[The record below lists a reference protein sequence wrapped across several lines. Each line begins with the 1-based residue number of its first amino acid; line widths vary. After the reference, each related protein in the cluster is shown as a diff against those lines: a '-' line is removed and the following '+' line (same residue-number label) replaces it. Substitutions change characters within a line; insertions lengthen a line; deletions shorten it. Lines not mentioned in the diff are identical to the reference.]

1 MLIYSKKKKENT
13 LSFYE
18 DDAHHLINVLHKKI
32 GDNVNCSFDQKKYI
46 AKIIN
51 ISPLLAEIQSEIV
64 EENFEVPHIDLFQA
78 IIKPNHF
85 DWIAQKATE
94 LQTNMI
100 FPILM
105 NRSQSNR
112 DINTNHISNVIK
124 NAGMQSNQ
132 SNLTKLNR
140 TINSKEMFKLLN
152 DYDYVIVP
160 YEKENNN
167 SLTNLLNKLT
177 YKKGNKIAVVVG
189 PEGGYS
195 EDEIKSFSTLKSE
208 FYFVSLTKS
217 ILRSETA
224 SLYTIAVTIDN
235 LQMKI
240 NCDGNKSE

>member
-1 MLIYSKKKKENT
+1 MLVYSKKKKEQI

-18 DDAHHLINVLHKKI
+18 DDEHHLIDVLHKKI
-32 GDNVNCSFDQKKYI
+32 GDVINCSFEQKKYI

-51 ISPLLAEIQSEIV
+51 INPLLAEIQSEII
-64 EENFEVPHIDLFQA
+64 ENSIEIPYIDLFQA
-78 IIKPNHF
+78 IIKHNHF

-112 DINTNHISNVIK
+112 DININHVNNVIK

-132 SNLTKLNR
+132 INLTKLNK
-140 TINSKEMFKLLN
+140 TINSKEMFNLLN
-152 DYDYVIVP
+152 EYDYVIVP
-160 YEKENNN
+160 YEKENNKP
-167 SLTNLLNKLT
+167 LTNLLNKLD
-177 YKKGNKIAVVVG
+177 YQKQHKIAIVIG

-195 EDEIKSFSTLKSE
+195 KREIDSFSILKNKCH
-208 FYFVSLTKS
+208 FVSLTKS

-224 SLYTIAVTIDN
+224 SLYTISVIMDN
-235 LQMKI
+235 FQTKM
-240 NCDGNKSE
+240 NCDGIKSE